1 MTASEERRLKVLLK
15 DAVTEVLEERQDI
28 LRAALQE
35 SLEDMAMLKA
45 VQDGEKSP
53 LVSRKKIFQRLA
65 RAA

>member
-1 MTASEERRLKVLLK
+1 MIATEERRLKVLLK

-45 VQDGEKSP
+45 IQDGERSP
-53 LVSRKKIFQRLA
+53 LVSRKKIFQRFA

>member
-1 MTASEERRLKVLLK
+1 MTATEERRLKVLLK
-15 DAVTEVLEERQDI
+15 EAVTEVLEERQDI
-28 LRAALQE
+28 LRAAVQE

-45 VQDGEKSP
+45 IQDDEKSP

>member
-1 MTASEERRLKVLLK
+1 MTATEERRLKVLLK

-45 VQDGEKSP
+45 IQDEEKSP
-53 LVSRKKIFQRLA
+53 HVSRKKIFQRFD

>member
-1 MTASEERRLKVLLK
+1 MTATEERRLKVLLK

-28 LRAALQE
+28 LRAAMQE

-45 VQDGEKSP
+45 IQNGERSP
-53 LVSRKKIFQRLA
+53 LVSRKKIIRRLA

>member
-45 VQDGEKSP
+45 IQDGEKSR

-65 RAA
+65 HAA

>member
-1 MTASEERRLKVLLK
+1 MTATEERRLKVLLK

-45 VQDGEKSP
+45 IQDEEKSP
-53 LVSRKKIFQRLA
+53 LVSRKKIFQRFA
-65 RAA
+65 HAA

>member
-1 MTASEERRLKVLLK
+1 MTATEERRLKVLLK

-35 SLEDMAMLKA
+35 SLEDMAMLKSI
-45 VQDGEKSP
+45 QDEEKSP
-53 LVSRKKIFQRLA
+53 LVSRKKIFQRFA

>member
-1 MTASEERRLKVLLK
+1 MTAAEERRIKVLLK
-15 DAVTEVLEERQDI
+15 DAVVEVLEERHDL

-45 VQDGEKSP
+45 IQDEEKSP
-53 LVSRKKIFQRLA
+53 RVSRKKIFQRFA

>member
-1 MTASEERRLKVLLK
+1 MTATEERRLKVLLK

-45 VQDGEKSP
+45 IQEEEKSP
-53 LVSRKKIFQRLA
+53 LVSRKKIFQRFA
-65 RAA
+65 RVA